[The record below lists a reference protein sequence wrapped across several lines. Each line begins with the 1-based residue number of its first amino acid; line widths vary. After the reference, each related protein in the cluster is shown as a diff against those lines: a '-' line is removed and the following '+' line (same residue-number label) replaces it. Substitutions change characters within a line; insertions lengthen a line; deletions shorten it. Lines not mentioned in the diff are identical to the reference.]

1 MRPVLAVSRELSSR
15 RLDAERLHDR
25 PIIVAEHDELVN
37 EWSEER
43 PGIVA
48 GGRRA
53 IWVRCER
60 FSRLTLP
67 GSTAQRTLPRW

>member
-1 MRPVLAVSRELSSR
+1 MPNASI
-15 RLDAERLHDR
+15 DR
-25 PIIVAEHDELVN
+25 PIVVDEHDELVN

-43 PGIVA
+43 LGIVA
-48 GGRRA
+48 GGGRV

-67 GSTAQRTLPRW
+67 GSTAHRTVPR